1 MSEAKGESMGN
12 RLQRLR
18 KAAGL
23 SQPQLAK
30 LAKVP
35 IGTLRGWEQ
44 DRRVPRLD
52 TAIILADAL
61 RISLDELAGR
71 DFKPRSES

>member
-1 MSEAKGESMGN
+1 MSTAKGESMGN

-23 SQPQLAK
+23 SQPELAE

-35 IGTLRGWEQ
+35 LGTLRGWEQ
-44 DRRVPRLD
+44 DRRTPRLD

-61 RISLDELAGR
+61 KVTLDELAGR
-71 DFKPRSES
+71 DFKPCSES